1 MKFKFINDL
10 HLYAPNAILDE
21 SVFSPSNSREFY
33 LGDNYDLAN
42 CKKSDV
48 KEVQDK
54 VTRLKRL
61 YGGRFISGNH
71 ERQSDSDSFAKINN
85 DVAVMHGDHIFWGEE
100 KSKDYRSKPH
110 GAGFLKRGLWVNA
123 LEAIENGYDRKIS
136 DKDLDR
142 FFDFA
147 MKINVKRIIV
157 GHLHPSKQLDVE
169 CSGRVLTVLKRGATE
184 LEL

>member
-71 ERQSDSDSFAKINN
+71 ERQSDSDSLVKINN
-85 DVAVMHGDHIFWGEE
+85 DVAVMHGDLIFWGEE

-123 LEAIENGYDRKIS
+123 LEAIENGYNRKVSSEDRG
-136 DKDLDR
+136 R
-142 FFDFA
+142 FSA
-147 MKINVKRIIV
+147 MAVSYKVKRIIV
-157 GHLHPSKQLDVE
+157 GHLHPSEQLDINVDG
-169 CSGRVLTVLKRGATE
+169 CLLTVLKRGVTE

>member
-71 ERQSDSDSFAKINN
+71 ERLN
-85 DVAVMHGDHIFWGEE
+85 DQDKFVLVTESVYVMHGDLIFWGAQ
-100 KSKDYRSKPH
+100 KSQDYRSKSH
-110 GAGFLKRGLWVNA
+110 GAGFLKRGVWVNA
-123 LEAIENGYDRKIS
+123 LEAFENGYDRKVN
-136 DKDLDR
+136 DTDLAR
-142 FFDFA
+142 FLDLA
-147 MKINVKRIIV
+147 LKIDAKRIIV
-157 GHLHPSKQLDVE
+157 GHMHPSKQLDIE
-169 CSGRVLTVLKRGATE
+169 WGGRVLTVLKRGVTE